1 MKAIYLDCFSGIS
14 GNMLLGAFLQSGVP
28 FEYLNDELQELG
40 LHDEYELKA
49 NTVSKNGIAAVYVE
63 VLTKEQHGR
72 DGSHE
77 DGHHHHSWGEICKL
91 IRGSGLTEKVR
102 DLSCGIFG
110 TLAAAEGKI
119 HGMNVDDVVFHEVGA
134 LDSIVDI
141 VGSAI
146 CLEYLDIEK
155 VLVSRINTGSGFVRC
170 AHGLIPVPAPATAEL
185 LLGLPTYHKG
195 AERELTTPT
204 GAAFLKS
211 LASYEESL
219 PVNFKTESIAY
230 GAGTWDLEIPNVLR
244 MYLGE
249 LL

>member
-1 MKAIYLDCFSGIS
+1 
-14 GNMLLGAFLQSGVP
+14 
-28 FEYLNDELQELG
+28 
-40 LHDEYELKA
+40 
-49 NTVSKNGIAAVYVE
+49 
-63 VLTKEQHGR
+63 
-72 DGSHE
+72 
-77 DGHHHHSWGEICKL
+77 
-91 IRGSGLTEKVR
+91 
-102 DLSCGIFG
+102 
-110 TLAAAEGKI
+110 
-119 HGMNVDDVVFHEVGA
+119 MNVDDVVFHEVGA